1 MQSPEQL
8 AIQSLP
14 PPLTL
19 DRPRPFERSISQ
31 STYLLSDLCR
41 MTTSNSGNPTS
52 KWIWIISLAIAL
64 GGTWYAI
71 RRFEN
76 GATVKEPT
84 KDAAIKSKAS
94 WPSVDVCQ
102 PLVRSIVEWDE
113 FPGRLEAV
121 ESVEVRSRV
130 SGYLKITKFNEG
142 QLVKRGDVIA
152 EIDPRPFLAELKRS
166 QSNALESQAKLQQA
180 VTAIEQSKA
189 EAERA
194 RARREL
200 TQKQVERMR
209 SLRLQ
214 NAVSQDELDVAE
226 AAAIESEA
234 NLVVAVSS
242 IQSAEANLTAAQAG
256 VEIAQDAVDIA
267 KLNLQYTQI
276 IAPIDGL
283 ISRRFVT
290 EGNMISGGLNESTLI
305 TTIVSVD
312 PIHCYFDADENTY
325 LKYTKLAMDGV
336 RPSSREVFNP
346 VYIALAD
353 NRKSFPYKGHMDFV
367 DNRFDKQTGTIRGR
381 AILPNP
387 DSVLT
392 PGMFVRLRLPGGP
405 PRDTILIPD
414 AAVGTDQ
421 VEKFVLVVD
430 EESKVE
436 KRFVSLGPMSHGLRI
451 VRSGLSGDEKV
462 IVSGLQRS
470 KVGEGVNVKAVADV
484 LFKEEALPDVYEP
497 YRPGDSIIPRRL
509 PAANATDR
517 ESTEAEPT
525 GTEPTG
531 TEPTGTEPTGKD
543 ETSAVDAGKAIVSP
557 SDGNAKVEN

>member
-1 MQSPEQL
+1 
-8 AIQSLP
+8 
-14 PPLTL
+14 
-19 DRPRPFERSISQ
+19 
-31 STYLLSDLCR
+31 
-41 MTTSNSGNPTS
+41 MTTLNSGNPTS
-52 KWIWIISLAIAL
+52 KWIWIFALAVAV
-64 GGTWYAI
+64 GGTWYAVS
-71 RRFEN
+71 RMQEV
-76 GATVKEPT
+76 AKETQP
-84 KDAAIKSKAS
+84 KNLSPLKSPAS
-94 WPSVDVCQ
+94 WPSVEVCQ
-102 PLVRSIVEWDE
+102 PLVKKIVEWDE

-142 QLVKRGDVIA
+142 QLVKRGELIA
-152 EIDPRPFLAELKRS
+152 EIDPRPFLAELKRT
-166 QSNALESQAKLQQA
+166 QSNALEAQAKLQQA

-209 SLRLQ
+209 SLRTQ

-256 VEIAQDAVDIA
+256 VEIADDAVDIA

-276 IAPIDGL
+276 VAPIDGL

-290 EGNMISGGLNESTLI
+290 EGNMVSGGSNESTLI
-305 TTIVSVD
+305 TTIVSNN

-336 RPSSREVFNP
+336 RPSSRQVLNP

-353 NRKSFPYKGHMDFV
+353 DRKSFPYKGHMDFV

-414 AAVGTDQ
+414 DAVGTDQ
-421 VEKFVLVVD
+421 VEKFVLVVN

-436 KRFVSLGPMSHGLRI
+436 KKFLSLGPISHGLRI
-451 VRSGLSGDEKV
+451 VRSGLNGDEKV

-470 KVGEGVNVKAVADV
+470 RVGEGVQVTKVADV
-484 LFKEEALPDVYEP
+484 PFKEEALPDVYEP
-497 YRPGDSIIPRRL
+497 YRPGESIVPKRL
-509 PAANATDR
+509 PAANATDPER
-517 ESTEAEPT
+517 TNTESS
-525 GTEPTG
+525 
-531 TEPTGTEPTGKD
+531 D
-543 ETSAVDAGKAIVSP
+543 EGEKSAVEPSKAI
-557 SDGNAKVEN
+557 DGPAVGTTKVEN